1 MQTITE
7 RHESEYLAPKEV
19 ARELGLDV
27 SRVYA
32 AVKRGDLAAVRLT
45 PRGAIRIPR
54 STLEPRKEH

>member
-1 MQTITE
+1 MQTISE
-7 RHESEYLAPKEV
+7 RREYLAPKEV

-27 SRVYA
+27 SAIYRA
-32 AVKRGDLAAVRLT
+32 LERGDLAAVRLT